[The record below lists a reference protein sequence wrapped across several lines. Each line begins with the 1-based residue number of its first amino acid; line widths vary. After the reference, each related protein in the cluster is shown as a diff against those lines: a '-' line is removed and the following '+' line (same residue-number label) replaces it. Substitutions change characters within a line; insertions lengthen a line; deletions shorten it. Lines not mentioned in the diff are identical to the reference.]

1 MGAQHRARNVL
12 KRAVAGCT
20 AAAIALEVGSEV
32 ALVLQQIFGV
42 CSLLVVVGTLCALTP
57 IGSRLFNDGKVRK
70 TPSWPRSWTN
80 SSLSCCVPTGMHEPT
95 RICWANLTS
104 FSLKVQR
111 LAPAGAKSSSGDT
124 VPNPLAPEPASEDP
138 ELFELEIK
146 K

>member
-1 MGAQHRARNVL
+1 MGAQHRALNVL

-20 AAAIALEVGSEV
+20 AEAIALEVGSEV

-57 IGSRLFNDGKVRK
+57 IGSRLFNDGKVR
-70 TPSWPRSWTN
+70 
-80 SSLSCCVPTGMHEPT
+80 
-95 RICWANLTS
+95 
-104 FSLKVQR
+104 R
-111 LAPAGAKSSSGDT
+111 LAPPEVKSSSGDAIS
-124 VPNPLAPEPASEDP
+124 NPLTPEPASEDS